1 MSSMAEIQG
10 QAVSA
15 RVIYCTLAH
24 WCERGLV
31 EHTCATKPATKKAR
45 PHNKCLLKKPIQI
58 ASLELSPFYMHFF
71 DSSILLRFT
80 LVQQKTRQSFTE
92 FARHLWFLLKQPS
105 EVCNGTC
112 SPVKEFPPRLI
123 GGWEPW
129 IFMTFHSVGDGII
142 IPTDVN
148 SMIFQRGRF
157 KPPTSYPSYR
167 CSSMLTK
174 GKNPPCSV
182 GIPPTSRGSI
192 KFSGHCWGASFR
204 RVEWHPKYHGCGC
217 EWRERICGG

>member
-1 MSSMAEIQG
+1 MSSMAEIEG

-71 DSSILLRFT
+71 DSAILLRFT

-92 FARHLWFLLKQPS
+92 FAPHLWFLLKQPS

-112 SPVKEFPPRLI
+112 SPVKEFPSRLI

-129 IFMTFHSVGDGII
+129 IFMTFHSVGDGMSSSQL
-142 IPTDVN
+142 TLT
-148 SMIFQRGRF
+148 RRF
-157 KPPTSYPSYR
+157 KPPIPATS
-167 CSSMLTK
+167 CSSMLTQGNK
-174 GKNPPCSV
+174 IPHVQP
-182 GIPPTSRGSI
+182 GIMGR
-192 KFSGHCWGASFR
+192 
-204 RVEWHPKYHGCGC
+204 
-217 EWRERICGG
+217 